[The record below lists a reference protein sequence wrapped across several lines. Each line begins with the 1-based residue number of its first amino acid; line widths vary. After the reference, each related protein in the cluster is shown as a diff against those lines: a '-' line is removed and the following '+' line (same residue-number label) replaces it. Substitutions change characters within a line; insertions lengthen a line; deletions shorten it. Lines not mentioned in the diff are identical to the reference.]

1 MRPFRDG
8 DHQKLAGLMREHMA
22 ALINSQLDFIFFFY
36 GLAFIL
42 LGSTCFAIAREAG
55 RGEPWD
61 VLGLFA
67 FVHGVGEW
75 LDLAAL
81 DIADTP
87 LFAVMRTALMAI
99 SFLLLMEFA
108 RMKAIRFGL
117 RAPARW
123 LLGLYLPLLLLVI
136 FAGTQGGTVTANA
149 VARYAIGFPAA
160 IAAASVFAWFAKGFL
175 GTARHLAIFAA
186 MAFVLYAFAAGI
198 IVPAAPFW
206 PADTINRD
214 WFVQLTGI
222 PIQLVRGLLACALAL
237 AIWSIW
243 GHQLV
248 LKVASERYTAFL
260 RQQFTWTLAAM
271 GIILVC
277 GWILTEFLGGIYKQN
292 AEMAALADIDLIA
305 SHLDAETASLE
316 AMVKSLAGSPSV
328 QSALAGGSLED
339 AARAKSMLDL
349 DVEVSGAKRG
359 AIFDRSGRAV
369 MSFGQERTLSAPQ
382 NAVSEPYFTTSLAGE
397 LGRHFAFDAAAKELA
412 FYASYPI
419 RGKLG
424 EVIGVAALQK
434 SLSGFD
440 ADLQEFD
447 RPYFL
452 VDPNGVIVLTN
463 QPKMLLRPFW
473 PLTPYK
479 ATALAVQYGVLNDR
493 PLMKLEIEDATWT
506 EVDGEHD
513 YVRRRFVHESQ
524 WSLVILNPTQEIFA
538 SRVLGIVITFLTTI
552 MALIYLFGRERWMR
566 DRVEMEKRL
575 ELQKLARDLEF
586 QATTDPLTGLSNRL
600 QFDQALANEM
610 LRSER
615 YGTPLSLILYDID
628 HFKDI
633 NDTFGHQTGDK
644 VLIDLSQFVAARIR
658 STDLLARWGGEEF
671 VLVLPGTGGAMA
683 YLAAE
688 KLRDDIEKTA
698 FDGLQTVTCSFGVA
712 QFAVGDTA
720 ESLIDRADAAL
731 YQAKI
736 SGRNRVKLAPKSP
749 AEEGFVI

>member
-1 MRPFRDG
+1 
-8 DHQKLAGLMREHMA
+8 MREHMA

-67 FVHGVGEW
+67 FLHGAGEW

-108 RMKAIRFGL
+108 RMNAIRFGL

-123 LLGLYLPLLLLVI
+123 LFGLYLPLLLLVV
-136 FAGTQGGTVTANA
+136 FAGTQGGTATANA

-198 IVPAAPFW
+198 IVTVAPFW
-206 PADTINRD
+206 PADTINQD

-237 AIWSIW
+237 TIWAIWR
-243 GHQLV
+243 HQLV

-260 RQQFTWTLAAM
+260 HQQFIWTLAAM

-292 AEMAALADIDLIA
+292 AEMAARADIDLIA
-305 SHLDAETASLE
+305 SHLAAETAPIE
-316 AMVKSLAGSPSV
+316 AMVKSFAGAPSV
-328 QSALAGGSLED
+328 QSLLGGASADETE
-339 AARAKSMLDL
+339 RVKSMLDL
-349 DVEVSGAKRG
+349 DVEASGAKLG
-359 AIFDRSGRAV
+359 MIFDGSGRIV
-369 MSFGQERTLSAPQ
+369 MSSGQKEMGAVPLNAGSAP
-382 NAVSEPYFTTSLAGE
+382 YFLTSLAGE
-397 LGRHFAFDAAAKELA
+397 LGRYFAFDAAAKELD

-419 RGKLG
+419 RGRVG
-424 EVIGVAALQK
+424 EVVGVAALQK

-440 ADLQEFD
+440 ADLREFD
-447 RPYFL
+447 RPYFF

-479 ATALAVQYGVLNDR
+479 AAALAVQYGTLNDR
-493 PLMKLEIEDATWT
+493 PLMKREVEDGTWT
-506 EVDGEHD
+506 QADGERN
-513 YVRRRFVHESQ
+513 YLRRRFVHASQ

-538 SRVLGIVITFLTTI
+538 SRILGIVITFLTTI

-566 DRVEMEKRL
+566 DKVEVEKRL
-575 ELQKLARDLEF
+575 ELQKLARDLKF

-600 QFDQALANEM
+600 QFDQGLANEM

-615 YGTPLSLILYDID
+615 YETPLSLVLYDID

-633 NDTFGHQTGDK
+633 NDTYGHQTGDK
-644 VLIDLSQFVAARIR
+644 VLVDLSQFVAARIR

-671 VLVLPGTGGAMA
+671 VLVLPGTDSAMA

-688 KLRDDIEKTA
+688 KLRDDVEKTA

-720 ESLIDRADAAL
+720 ESFIDRADAAL

-736 SGRNRVKLAPKSP
+736 SGRNRVKLAPKSA